1 MQSNLRFVAK
11 QKRIGMKRLP
21 ALSIL
26 LASLLLISPLQQ
38 VQSAEAA
45 NPPRKILTG
54 WLPYYS
60 MKTYLPAVLN
70 NADLIKE
77 IMPFWY
83 TLKYDGKA
91 KKAVVTDVYKTA
103 NPSVPIAEPLA
114 ALRNAG
120 MTIIPTI
127 SDGTDELV
135 LANLLAKPV
144 SRKQVVDAIVATVAS
159 QNYDGID
166 LDFEGFAFI
175 DPNTTWKTTAPNWV
189 LFIKELS
196 AALHA
201 QKKILSITTP
211 YLFNPAEAQKGY
223 FVYAWAQIAPFI
235 DRLRIMTYDYSTS
248 RPGPIGPIAWTEK
261 TVKYAISIMP
271 ASKVYL
277 GLPGYGKDWVIK
289 VEGVCPSNLA
299 KIITPSAK
307 AGTFLMRDAASIA
320 ATYGA
325 VPTYNE
331 TFAEVTFSYKRDY
344 AGQTSSGLSTT
355 CTASRTAWHQN
366 AQSFSL
372 RAQLV
377 AKYQLGGVAQ
387 WVIGQEEPLA
397 MVAIRDVATSIA
409 PAQLE
414 STLSLSTNEIS
425 YGNPV
430 TLSGLITLKDKS
442 PVAGLAFSVEGKY
455 SDGSTRI
462 LTTGITGIDGT
473 YSIPMLIGKSVS
485 LRVLTDS
492 SWEREASATPAFT
505 LAVARNLI
513 ATPPTSVKSGLPF
526 TISGIVLPRTAGVT
540 ITLSTTSGKVIGQA
554 TTTDAQ
560 GAFTI
565 SVPAQARSIATYQ
578 ITVGADAT
586 WPVLAS
592 DAFSIIIR

>member
-1 MQSNLRFVAK
+1 
-11 QKRIGMKRLP
+11 MKRLP

-26 LASLLLISPLQQ
+26 LALFLLATPLQNIE
-38 VQSAEAA
+38 SAEAT

-60 MKTYLPAVLN
+60 MKTYLPAVLA

-83 TLKYDGKA
+83 TLKFDGKT
-91 KKAVVTDVYKTA
+91 KKPVVADVYKTA
-103 NPSVPIAEPLA
+103 NPSVPITEPLA

-127 SDGTDELV
+127 TDGTEKLV
-135 LANLLAKPV
+135 LANLISKPV
-144 SRKQVVDAIVATVAS
+144 TRKEVVDAIVATVAS

-175 DPNTTWKTTAPNWV
+175 DPNTTWKATAPNWV

-201 QKKILSITTP
+201 QKKILSVTTP
-211 YLFNPAEAQKGY
+211 YLFDPAEKQKGY
-223 FVYAWAQIAPFI
+223 FVYAWADIAPFI

-261 TVKYAISIMP
+261 TVKYAVSIMP

-277 GLPGYGKDWVIK
+277 GLPGYGKDWVTK

-299 KIITPSAK
+299 KIISPSAK

-331 TFAEVTFSYKRDY
+331 KFAEVTFSYKREY
-344 AGQTSSGLSTT
+344 SGQTSSGLSTT

-366 AQSFSL
+366 AQSFSV

-377 AKYQLGGVAQ
+377 AKYQLGGAAQ

-397 MVAIRDVATSIA
+397 MVAIREVATSIA

-414 STLSLSTNEIS
+414 SSLSLSTDEVS

-430 TLSGLITLKDKS
+430 TLSGAITLKDKS
-442 PVAGLAFSVEGKY
+442 PVAALPFTVEGKY
-455 SDGSTRI
+455 PDGSTRI
-462 LTTGITGIDGT
+462 LTTGTTGFDGT

-485 LRVLTDS
+485 LRVLTEA
-492 SWEREASATPAFT
+492 SWERAASATPALS
-505 LAVARNLI
+505 LAVSRNLI
-513 ATPPTSVKSGLPF
+513 LNPPTSVKSGLPF
-526 TISGIVLPRTAGVT
+526 TISGVVLPRTAGVT
-540 ITLSTTSGKVIGQA
+540 ITLSTTSGKVIGQT

-560 GAFTI
+560 GAFSIT
-565 SVPAQARSIATYQ
+565 VPAQARSIATYQ
-578 ITVGADAT
+578 VTVGADAT
-586 WPVLAS
+586 WPVFAS

>member
-1 MQSNLRFVAK
+1 
-11 QKRIGMKRLP
+11 MKRLP

-26 LASLLLISPLQQ
+26 LAFLLLISPLQQ

-83 TLKYDGKA
+83 TLKYDGKT
-91 KKAVVTDVYKTA
+91 KKPVVADVYKTA
-103 NPSVPIAEPLA
+103 NPSVPITEPLT

-127 SDGTDELV
+127 TDGTDQMI

-144 SRKQVVDAIVATVAS
+144 SRKQVVDAIMATVTS

-189 LFIKELS
+189 LFIKELG

-211 YLFNPAEAQKGY
+211 YLFNPAEKQKGY
-223 FVYAWAQIAPFI
+223 FVYAWAEVAPHI

-261 TVKYAISIMP
+261 TVKYAVSIMP

-277 GLPGYGKDWVIK
+277 GLPGYGKDWVTK

-331 TFAEVTFSYKRDY
+331 TFAEVTFSYKREY
-344 AGQTSSGLSTT
+344 TGTTSSGLSTT

-366 AQSFSL
+366 AQSYSL

-377 AKYQLGGVAQ
+377 AKYQLGGAAQ

-414 STLSLSTNEIS
+414 SSLTLSTNELS

-455 SDGSTRI
+455 PDGSTRI
-462 LTTGITGIDGT
+462 LTTGTTGVDGT

-485 LRVLTDS
+485 IRVITES
-492 SWEREASATPAFT
+492 SWEREASATQALSLT
-505 LAVARNLI
+505 VARNLI
-513 ATPPTSVKSGLPF
+513 ITPPTSVKSGIAF
-526 TISGIVLPRTAGVT
+526 TIAGIVLPRTAGVT
-540 ITLSTTSGKVIGQA
+540 ITLATTSGKIVGQA

-586 WPVLAS
+586 WPVLRS
-592 DAFSIIIR
+592 DAFSIIVR

>member
-1 MQSNLRFVAK
+1 
-11 QKRIGMKRLP
+11 MKRFP

-26 LASLLLISPLQQ
+26 LAFLLFAAPLQNI
-38 VQSAEAA
+38 QSAEAA

-60 MKTYLPAVLN
+60 MKTYLPAVLS

-83 TLKYDGKA
+83 TLKYDGKT
-91 KKAVVTDVYKTA
+91 KKAVITDVYKPA
-103 NPSVPIAEPLA
+103 NPSVPITEPLT

-127 SDGTDELV
+127 SDGTDKLV

-189 LFIKELS
+189 LFVKELS

-201 QKKILSITTP
+201 QNKILSITTP

-277 GLPGYGKDWVIK
+277 GLPGYGKDWVTK

-331 TFAEVTFSYKRDY
+331 TFAEVTFSYKREY
-344 AGQTSSGLSTT
+344 TGTTSSGLSTT

-366 AQSFSL
+366 AQSFSV

-377 AKYQLGGVAQ
+377 AKYQLGGAAQ

-414 STLSLSTNEIS
+414 SALSLSTNEIS

-442 PVAGLAFSVEGKY
+442 PVAGLAFTVEGKY
-455 SDGSTRI
+455 PDGSTRT
-462 LTTGITGIDGT
+462 LTTGTTGVDGS

-485 LRVLTDS
+485 LRVLTES
-492 SWEREASATPAFT
+492 SWEREASATSALSLT
-505 LAVARNLI
+505 VARNLI
-513 ATPPTSVKSGLPF
+513 MTPPTSVKSGIAF

-540 ITLSTTSGKVIGQA
+540 ITLATTSGKIVGQA

-560 GAFTI
+560 GAFTLN
-565 SVPAQARSIATYQ
+565 VPAQARSIATYQ

>member
-1 MQSNLRFVAK
+1 
-11 QKRIGMKRLP
+11 MKRFP
-21 ALSIL
+21 ALPIFI
-26 LASLLLISPLQQ
+26 ALLLFAAPLQNIE
-38 VQSAEAA
+38 SAEAS

-60 MKTYLPAVLN
+60 MKTYLPAVLS

-83 TLKYDGKA
+83 TLKYDGKT
-91 KKAVVTDVYKTA
+91 KKPVVADVYKTA
-103 NPSVPIAEPLA
+103 NPSVPITEPLA

-127 SDGTDELV
+127 TDGTDQMV
-135 LANLLAKPV
+135 LANLISKPV

-175 DPNTTWKTTAPNWV
+175 DPNTTWKATAPNWV

-196 AALHA
+196 AALHS
-201 QKKILSITTP
+201 QKKILSVTTP
-211 YLFNPAEAQKGY
+211 YLFNPAEKQKGY
-223 FVYAWAQIAPFI
+223 FVYAWADIAAHI

-261 TVKYAISIMP
+261 TVKYAVSIMP

-277 GLPGYGKDWVIK
+277 GLPGYGKDWVTK

-299 KIITPSAK
+299 KVITPSAK

-331 TFAEVTFSYKRDY
+331 TFAEVTFSYKREY
-344 AGQTSSGLSTT
+344 TGQTSSGLSTT

-366 AQSFSL
+366 AQSFSV
-372 RAQLV
+372 RAQLI
-377 AKYQLGGVAQ
+377 AKYQLGGAAQ

-414 STLSLSTNEIS
+414 SSLSLSTNEIS

-430 TLSGLITLKDKS
+430 TLSGAITLKDKS
-442 PVAGLAFSVEGKY
+442 PVAGLAFTVEGKY
-455 SDGSTRI
+455 ADGSTRT
-462 LTTGITGIDGT
+462 LTTGSTGFDGT

-485 LRVLTDS
+485 LRVLTEA
-492 SWEREASATPAFT
+492 SWERGASTTPALA
-505 LAVARNLI
+505 LAVSRNLI
-513 ATPPTSVKSGLPF
+513 LNPPTSVKSGLPF
-526 TISGIVLPRTAGVT
+526 TISGIVLPRTSGVT
-540 ITLSTTSGKVIGQA
+540 ITLSTTSGKVVGQS

-560 GAFTI
+560 GAFSI
-565 SVPAQARSIATYQ
+565 NVPAQARSIATYQ

-586 WPVLAS
+586 WPAVAS

>member
-1 MQSNLRFVAK
+1 
-11 QKRIGMKRLP
+11 MKRLP

-26 LASLLLISPLQQ
+26 LAFFLLISPLQQ

-83 TLKYDGKA
+83 TLKYDGKS

-114 ALRNAG
+114 ALRNTG

-175 DPNTTWKTTAPNWV
+175 DPNTSWKTTAPNWV
-189 LFIKELS
+189 LFVKELS

-201 QKKILSITTP
+201 EKKILSITTP

-277 GLPGYGKDWVIK
+277 GLPGYGKDWVTK
-289 VEGVCPSNLA
+289 VEGVCPANLA

-344 AGQTSSGLSTT
+344 TGQTSSGLSTT

-414 STLSLSTNEIS
+414 SSLSLSSNEIS

-442 PVAGLAFSVEGKY
+442 PVTGLAFSVEGKY
-455 SDGSTRI
+455 PDGSTRI
-462 LTTGITGIDGT
+462 LTTGTTGVDGT

-485 LRVLTDS
+485 LRVLTEP
-492 SWEREASATPAFT
+492 SWEREASATPALT

-513 ATPPTSVKSGLPF
+513 TTPPTSVKSGLAF

-540 ITLSTTSGKVIGQA
+540 VTLSTTSGKVIGQA

-565 SVPAQARSIATYQ
+565 SVPAQTRSIATYQ

>member
-1 MQSNLRFVAK
+1 
-11 QKRIGMKRLP
+11 MKRLP

-83 TLKYDGKA
+83 TLKYDGKT

-127 SDGTDELV
+127 SDGTDKLV

-189 LFIKELS
+189 LFVKELS

-201 QKKILSITTP
+201 EKKILSITTP

-277 GLPGYGKDWVIK
+277 GLPGYGKDWVTK

-331 TFAEVTFSYKRDY
+331 TFAEVTFSYKREY
-344 AGQTSSGLSTT
+344 TGTTSSGLSTT

-366 AQSFSL
+366 AQSYSL

-377 AKYQLGGVAQ
+377 AKYQLGGAAQ

-414 STLSLSTNEIS
+414 SSLTLSTNEIS

-455 SDGSTRI
+455 PDGSTRI
-462 LTTGITGIDGT
+462 LTTGTTGIDGS

-513 ATPPTSVKSGLPF
+513 TTPPTSVKSGLPF

-565 SVPAQARSIATYQ
+565 SVPAQVRSIASYQ

>member
-1 MQSNLRFVAK
+1 
-11 QKRIGMKRLP
+11 MKRLP

-83 TLKYDGKA
+83 TLKYDGKS

-103 NPSVPIAEPLA
+103 NPSVPIAEPLT

-127 SDGTDELV
+127 SDGTDKLV

-175 DPNTTWKTTAPNWV
+175 DPNTTWKATAPNWV
-189 LFIKELS
+189 LFVKELS

-201 QKKILSITTP
+201 EKKILSITTP

-277 GLPGYGKDWVIK
+277 GLPGYGKDWVTK

-331 TFAEVTFSYKRDY
+331 TFAEVTFSYKREY
-344 AGQTSSGLSTT
+344 TGTTSSGLSTT

-366 AQSFSL
+366 AQSFSV
-372 RAQLV
+372 RAKLV
-377 AKYQLGGVAQ
+377 AKYQLGGAAQ

-414 STLSLSTNEIS
+414 SSLTLSTNELS

-455 SDGSTRI
+455 PDGSTRI
-462 LTTGITGIDGT
+462 LTTGTTGVDGT

-485 LRVLTDS
+485 IRVITES
-492 SWEREASATPAFT
+492 SWEREASATQALSLT
-505 LAVARNLI
+505 VTRNLI
-513 ATPPTSVKSGLPF
+513 ITPPTSVKSGLAF
-526 TISGIVLPRTAGVT
+526 TIAGIVLPRTAGVT
-540 ITLSTTSGKVIGQA
+540 ITLSTTSGKIVGQA
-554 TTTDAQ
+554 VITDAQ
-560 GAFTI
+560 GAFTLN
-565 SVPAQARSIATYQ
+565 VPAQARSIATYQ

-592 DAFSIIIR
+592 EAFSIIIR

>member
-1 MQSNLRFVAK
+1 
-11 QKRIGMKRLP
+11 MKRFP

-26 LASLLLISPLQQ
+26 LAFLLFAAPLQNIE
-38 VQSAEAA
+38 SAEAA

-60 MKTYLPAVLN
+60 MKTYLPAVLS

-83 TLKYDGKA
+83 TLKYDGKT
-91 KKAVVTDVYKTA
+91 KKAVITDVYKPA
-103 NPSVPIAEPLA
+103 NPSVPITEPLT

-127 SDGTDELV
+127 SDGTDKLV

-189 LFIKELS
+189 LFVKELS

-201 QKKILSITTP
+201 QNKILSITTP

-277 GLPGYGKDWVIK
+277 GLPGYGKDWVTK

-331 TFAEVTFSYKRDY
+331 TFAEVTFSYKREY
-344 AGQTSSGLSTT
+344 TGQTSSGLSTT

-366 AQSFSL
+366 AQSYSL

-377 AKYQLGGVAQ
+377 AKYQLGGAAQ

-414 STLSLSTNEIS
+414 SSLSLSTNEIS

-442 PVAGLAFSVEGKY
+442 PVAGLAFTVEGKY
-455 SDGSTRI
+455 PDGSTRT
-462 LTTGITGIDGT
+462 LTTGTTGLDGS

-485 LRVLTDS
+485 LRVLTES
-492 SWEREASATPAFT
+492 SWEREASATPALT
-505 LAVARNLI
+505 LTVTRNLI
-513 ATPPTSVKSGLPF
+513 MTPPTSVKSGVAF
-526 TISGIVLPRTAGVT
+526 TISGIVLPRAAGVT
-540 ITLSTTSGKVIGQA
+540 ITLSTTSGKVVGQA

-560 GAFTI
+560 GAFTLN
-565 SVPAQARSIATYQ
+565 VPAQARSIATYQ

>member
-1 MQSNLRFVAK
+1 
-11 QKRIGMKRLP
+11 MKRLP

-83 TLKYDGKA
+83 TLKYDGKS

-103 NPSVPIAEPLA
+103 NPSVPITEPLT

-175 DPNTTWKTTAPNWV
+175 DSNTTWKTTAPNWV
-189 LFIKELS
+189 LFVKELS
-196 AALHA
+196 TALHA
-201 QKKILSITTP
+201 QKKILSITSP
-211 YLFNPAEAQKGY
+211 YLFNPTEAQKGY
-223 FVYAWAQIAPFI
+223 FVYSWAQIAPFI

-277 GLPGYGKDWVIK
+277 GLPGYGKDWVTK

-307 AGTFLMRDAASIA
+307 AGTFLMRDATSIA

-331 TFAEVTFSYKRDY
+331 TFAEVTFSYKREY
-344 AGQTSSGLSTT
+344 TGTTSSGLSTT

-366 AQSFSL
+366 AQSFSV
-372 RAQLV
+372 RAKLV
-377 AKYQLGGVAQ
+377 AKYQLGGAAQ

-414 STLSLSTNEIS
+414 SSLTLSTNELS

-455 SDGSTRI
+455 PDGSTRI
-462 LTTGITGIDGT
+462 LTTGTTGVDGT

-485 LRVLTDS
+485 IRVITES
-492 SWEREASATPAFT
+492 SWEREASATQALSLT
-505 LAVARNLI
+505 VARNLI
-513 ATPPTSVKSGLPF
+513 ITPPTSVKSGLAF
-526 TISGIVLPRTAGVT
+526 TIAGIVLPRTAGVT
-540 ITLSTTSGKVIGQA
+540 ITLSTTSGKIVGQA
-554 TTTDAQ
+554 VITDAQ
-560 GAFTI
+560 GAFTLN
-565 SVPAQARSIATYQ
+565 VPAQARSIATYQ

-592 DAFSIIIR
+592 EAFSIIIR

>member
-1 MQSNLRFVAK
+1 
-11 QKRIGMKRLP
+11 MKRYS

-26 LASLLLISPLQQ
+26 LAFLLFTAPLQNIQ
-38 VQSAEAA
+38 NAEAA

-60 MKTYLPAVLN
+60 MKTYLPAVLS

-83 TLKYDGKA
+83 TLKYDGKT
-91 KKAVVTDVYKTA
+91 KKAVITDVYQPA
-103 NPSVPIAEPLA
+103 NPSVPITEPLT

-127 SDGTDELV
+127 SDGTDEMV

-175 DPNTTWKTTAPNWV
+175 DSNKTWKTTAPNWV
-189 LFIKELS
+189 LFVKELS

-201 QKKILSITTP
+201 EKKILSITTP

-277 GLPGYGKDWVIK
+277 GLPGYGKDWVTK

-331 TFAEVTFSYKRDY
+331 TFAEVTFSYKREY
-344 AGQTSSGLSTT
+344 TGTTSSGLSTT

-366 AQSFSL
+366 AQSYSV
-372 RAQLV
+372 RVQLV
-377 AKYQLGGVAQ
+377 AKYQLGGAAQ

-414 STLSLSTNEIS
+414 SSLSLSTSELS

-442 PVAGLAFSVEGKY
+442 PVAGLAFTVEGTY
-455 SDGSTRI
+455 PDGSTRT
-462 LTTGITGIDGT
+462 LTTGTTDGDGS

-485 LRVLTDS
+485 LRVLTES
-492 SWEREASATPAFT
+492 SWEREASATPA
-505 LAVARNLI
+505 LALTVARNLI
-513 ATPPTSVKSGLPF
+513 MSPPTSVKSGLAF
-526 TISGIVLPRTAGVT
+526 TISGIVLPRAAGVS
-540 ITLSTTSGKVIGQA
+540 ITLSTTSGKVVGQV
-554 TTTDAQ
+554 TSTDEQ
-560 GAFTI
+560 GAFTLN
-565 SVPAQARSIATYQ
+565 VPAQARSIATYQ

-586 WPVLAS
+586 WPLLAS
-592 DAFSIIIR
+592 EVFSIIIR

>member
-1 MQSNLRFVAK
+1 
-11 QKRIGMKRLP
+11 MKRFP

-26 LASLLLISPLQQ
+26 LAFLLLAAPLQNI
-38 VQSAEAA
+38 QSAEAT

-83 TLKYDGKA
+83 TLKYDGKT
-91 KKAVVTDVYKTA
+91 KKPVVTDVYKTA
-103 NPSVPIAEPLA
+103 NPSVPITEPLA

-127 SDGTDELV
+127 TDGTEKLV
-135 LANLLAKPV
+135 LANLLSKPV
-144 SRKQVVDAIVATVAS
+144 SRKQVVDEIVATVAS

-175 DPNTTWKTTAPNWV
+175 DPNTTWKATAPNWV
-189 LFIKELS
+189 LFVKELG

-211 YLFNPAEAQKGY
+211 YLFNPAEKQKGY
-223 FVYAWAQIAPFI
+223 FVYAWAEIAPHI

-261 TVKYAISIMP
+261 TVKYAVSIMP

-277 GLPGYGKDWVIK
+277 GLPGYGKDWVTK

-331 TFAEVTFSYKRDY
+331 TFAEVTFSYKREY
-344 AGQTSSGLSTT
+344 TGTTSSGLSTT

-377 AKYQLGGVAQ
+377 AKYQLGGAAQ

-414 STLSLSTNEIS
+414 SSLTLSTNEVS

-442 PVAGLAFSVEGKY
+442 PVAGLAFNVEGKY

-462 LTTGITGIDGT
+462 LTTGATGFDGR

-485 LRVLTDS
+485 LRVLTES
-492 SWEREASATPAFT
+492 SWEREASATPAISLT
-505 LAVARNLI
+505 VARNLI
-513 ATPPTSVKSGLPF
+513 VTPPTSVKSGLPF
-526 TISGIVLPRTAGVT
+526 TISGIVLPRVAGII
-540 ITLSTTSGKVIGQA
+540 ITLATTSGRVVGTA

-560 GAFTI
+560 GTFTI
-565 SVPAQARSIATYQ
+565 TVPAQARSIATYQ

-586 WPVLAS
+586 WPVFAS

>member
-1 MQSNLRFVAK
+1 
-11 QKRIGMKRLP
+11 MKRFP

-26 LASLLLISPLQQ
+26 LAFLLFAAPLQNI
-38 VQSAEAA
+38 QSAEAA

-83 TLKYDGKA
+83 TLKYDGKS

-120 MTIIPTI
+120 MTLIPTI
-127 SDGTDELV
+127 SDGTDKLV

-175 DPNTTWKTTAPNWV
+175 DPNTTWKATAPNWV
-189 LFIKELS
+189 LFVKELS

-201 QKKILSITTP
+201 EKKILSITTP

-277 GLPGYGKDWVIK
+277 GLPGYGKDWVTK

-331 TFAEVTFSYKRDY
+331 TFAEVTFSYKREY
-344 AGQTSSGLSTT
+344 TGQTSSGLSTT

-366 AQSFSL
+366 AQSFSV

-377 AKYQLGGVAQ
+377 AKYQLGGAAQ

-397 MVAIRDVATSIA
+397 MVAIRDVAISIA

-414 STLSLSTNEIS
+414 SSLSLSTNELS

-442 PVAGLAFSVEGKY
+442 PVAGLAFTVEGKY
-455 SDGSTRI
+455 PDGSTRT
-462 LTTGITGIDGT
+462 LTTGTTGIDGT

-485 LRVLTDS
+485 LRVITES
-492 SWEREASATPAFT
+492 SWEREASTTPA
-505 LAVARNLI
+505 LSLRVARNLI
-513 ATPPTSVKSGLPF
+513 VTPPTSAKSGLAF
-526 TISGIVLPRTAGVT
+526 TISGIVLPRAPGVT
-540 ITLSTTSGKVIGQA
+540 ISLSTTAGKVIGQA

-560 GAFTI
+560 GAFTL
-565 SVPAQARSIATYQ
+565 SVPAQVRSIATYQ

>member
-1 MQSNLRFVAK
+1 
-11 QKRIGMKRLP
+11 MKRLP

-26 LASLLLISPLQQ
+26 LAFLLFAAPLQNI
-38 VQSAEAA
+38 QSAEAS

-83 TLKYDGKA
+83 TLKYDGKT

-103 NPSVPIAEPLA
+103 NPSVPITEPLA

-127 SDGTDELV
+127 SDGTDKLV

-189 LFIKELS
+189 LFVKELS

-248 RPGPIGPIAWTEK
+248 RPGPIGPVAWTEK

-277 GLPGYGKDWVIK
+277 GLPGYGKDWVTK

-331 TFAEVTFSYKRDY
+331 TFAEVTFSYKREY
-344 AGQTSSGLSTT
+344 TGQTSSGLSTT

-366 AQSFSL
+366 AQSFSV

-377 AKYQLGGVAQ
+377 AKYQLGGAAQ

-397 MVAIRDVATSIA
+397 MVAIRDVAISIA

-414 STLSLSTNEIS
+414 SSLSLSTSELS

-442 PVAGLAFSVEGKY
+442 PVAGLAFTVEGKY
-455 SDGSTRI
+455 PDGSTRT
-462 LTTGITGIDGT
+462 LTTGSTGIDGT

-485 LRVLTDS
+485 LRVLTES
-492 SWEREASATPAFT
+492 SWEREASATAALSLT
-505 LAVARNLI
+505 VARNLI
-513 ATPPTSVKSGLPF
+513 ITPPTSVKSGLAF
-526 TISGIVLPRTAGVT
+526 TISGIVLPRTPGVT
-540 ITLSTTSGKVIGQA
+540 ITLSTTAGKVIGQA

-560 GAFTI
+560 GAFTL
-565 SVPAQARSIATYQ
+565 SVPAQVRSIATYQ

>member
-1 MQSNLRFVAK
+1 
-11 QKRIGMKRLP
+11 MKRLP

-83 TLKYDGKA
+83 TLKYDGKS

-120 MTIIPTI
+120 MTLIPTI
-127 SDGTDELV
+127 SDGTDKLV

-175 DPNTTWKTTAPNWV
+175 DPNTTWKATAPNWV
-189 LFIKELS
+189 LFVKELS

-201 QKKILSITTP
+201 EKKILSITTP

-277 GLPGYGKDWVIK
+277 GLPGYGKDWVTK

-331 TFAEVTFSYKRDY
+331 TFAEVTFSYKREY
-344 AGQTSSGLSTT
+344 TGTTSSGLSTT

-377 AKYQLGGVAQ
+377 AKYQLGGAAQ

-414 STLSLSTNEIS
+414 SSLTLSTNEIS

-455 SDGSTRI
+455 PDGSTRI
-462 LTTGITGIDGT
+462 LTTGTTGIDGS

-492 SWEREASATPAFT
+492 SWEREASATQALSLT
-505 LAVARNLI
+505 VARNLI
-513 ATPPTSVKSGLPF
+513 TTPPTSVKSGLPF

>member
-1 MQSNLRFVAK
+1 
-11 QKRIGMKRLP
+11 MKRFP

-26 LASLLLISPLQQ
+26 LAFLLFGTPLQSI
-38 VQSAEAA
+38 QSASAA

-83 TLKYDGKA
+83 TLKYDGKT
-91 KKAVVTDVYKTA
+91 KKAVIADVYSSA
-103 NPSVPIAEPLA
+103 NPSVPITEPLA

-127 SDGTDELV
+127 SDGTDQMV
-135 LANLLAKPV
+135 LANLIAKPV

-175 DPNTTWKTTAPNWV
+175 DSNTTWRTTAPNWV
-189 LFIKELS
+189 LFVKELS

-201 QKKILSITTP
+201 QKKILSITSP
-211 YLFNPAEAQKGY
+211 YLFNPTEAQKGY
-223 FVYAWAQIAPFI
+223 FVYSWAQIASSI

-277 GLPGYGKDWVIK
+277 GLPGYGKDWVTK

-331 TFAEVTFSYKRDY
+331 IFAEVTFSYKREY
-344 AGQTSSGLSTT
+344 TGTTSSGLSTT
-355 CTASRTAWHQN
+355 CSASRTAWHQN
-366 AQSFSL
+366 AQSYSL

-377 AKYQLGGVAQ
+377 AKYQLGGAAQ

-397 MVAIRDVATSIA
+397 MVAIRDVAISIA

-414 STLSLSTNEIS
+414 SSLSLSTNEVS

-455 SDGSTRI
+455 ADGSTRT
-462 LTTGITGIDGT
+462 LTTGTTGVDGS

-485 LRVLTDS
+485 LRVLTES
-492 SWEREASATPAFT
+492 SWEREASATQALT
-505 LAVARNLI
+505 LTVARNLI
-513 ATPPTSVKSGLPF
+513 ITPPTSVKSGLAF

-540 ITLSTTSGKVIGQA
+540 ITLSTTSGKIVGQA

-560 GAFTI
+560 GAFTLNA
-565 SVPAQARSIATYQ
+565 PAQARSIATYQ

>member
-1 MQSNLRFVAK
+1 
-11 QKRIGMKRLP
+11 MKRFP

-26 LASLLLISPLQQ
+26 LAFLLFAAPLQNI
-38 VQSAEAA
+38 QSAEAA

-60 MKTYLPAVLN
+60 MKTYLPAVLS

-83 TLKYDGKA
+83 TLKYDGKT
-91 KKAVVTDVYKTA
+91 KKAVITDVYKPA
-103 NPSVPIAEPLA
+103 NPSVPITEPLT

-127 SDGTDELV
+127 SDGTDKLV

-189 LFIKELS
+189 LFVKELS

-201 QKKILSITTP
+201 QNKILSITTP

-277 GLPGYGKDWVIK
+277 GLPGYGKDWVTK

-331 TFAEVTFSYKRDY
+331 TFAEVTFSYKREY
-344 AGQTSSGLSTT
+344 TGTTSSGLSTT

-366 AQSFSL
+366 AQSFSV

-377 AKYQLGGVAQ
+377 AKYQLGGAAQ

-414 STLSLSTNEIS
+414 SALSLSANEVS

-442 PVAGLAFSVEGKY
+442 PVAGLAFTVEGKY
-455 SDGSTRI
+455 PDGSTRT
-462 LTTGITGIDGT
+462 LTTGTTGVDGS

-485 LRVLTDS
+485 LRVLTES
-492 SWEREASATPAFT
+492 SWEREASATSALSLT
-505 LAVARNLI
+505 VARNLI
-513 ATPPTSVKSGLPF
+513 MTPPTSVKSGLAF
-526 TISGIVLPRTAGVT
+526 TISGIVLPRAAGVT
-540 ITLSTTSGKVIGQA
+540 ITLATTSGKVVGQA

-560 GAFTI
+560 GAFTLN
-565 SVPAQARSIATYQ
+565 VPAQARSIATYQ

>member
-1 MQSNLRFVAK
+1 
-11 QKRIGMKRLP
+11 MKRHITP
-21 ALSIL
+21 RVL
-26 LASLLLISPLQQ
+26 LATLLFALPLSTLH
-38 VQSAEAA
+38 SASAA

-70 NADLIKE
+70 NADLIRE

-83 TLKYDGKA
+83 TLKYDGKT
-91 KKAVVTDVYKTA
+91 KKAVIADVYKTA
-103 NPSVPIAEPLA
+103 NPSVPITEPLA

-127 SDGTDELV
+127 SDGTDKLV

-189 LFIKELS
+189 LFVKELGT
-196 AALHA
+196 ALHA
-201 QKKILSITTP
+201 QNKILSITTP
-211 YLFNPAEAQKGY
+211 YLFDPAGTQKGY
-223 FVYAWAQIAPFI
+223 FVYAWAQIASHI

-248 RPGPIGPIAWTEK
+248 RPGPIGPISWTEK
-261 TVKYAISIMP
+261 TVKYAISVMP

-277 GLPGYGKDWVIK
+277 GLPGYGKDWVTK
-289 VEGVCPSNLA
+289 VEGVCPANLA

-307 AGTFLMRDAASIA
+307 AGTFLMRDAANIA

-331 TFAEVTFSYKRDY
+331 TFAEVTFSYKREY
-344 AGQTSSGLSTT
+344 TGTTSGGLSTT

-366 AQSFSL
+366 AQSFSV

-377 AKYQLGGVAQ
+377 AKYQLGGAAQ

-414 STLSLSTNEIS
+414 STMSLSTSQLS

-430 TLSGLITLKDKS
+430 TISGAITLKDKS
-442 PVAGLAFSVEGKY
+442 PVASLLFKVEGKY
-455 SDGSTRI
+455 ADGSTRT
-462 LTTGITGIDGT
+462 LTSGTTGIDGK

-485 LRVLTDS
+485 MRVVTES
-492 SWEREASATPAFT
+492 SWEREASATPYVA
-505 LAVARNLI
+505 LAVSRNLI
-513 ATPPTSVKSGLPF
+513 FNPPTSVKSGTPF
-526 TISGIVLPRTAGVT
+526 TISGIVLPRTAGIAVT
-540 ITLSTTSGKVIGQA
+540 LATATGKVIAQGS
-554 TTTDAQ
+554 TDAQ

-565 SVPAQARSIATYQ
+565 TVPAQLRSIATYQ
-578 ITVGADAT
+578 IVVGVDAT
-586 WPVLAS
+586 WPALTS

>member
-1 MQSNLRFVAK
+1 
-11 QKRIGMKRLP
+11 MKRFP
-21 ALSIL
+21 ALSISLAFL
-26 LASLLLISPLQQ
+26 LFAAPLQNI
-38 VQSAEAA
+38 QSAEAS

-83 TLKYDGKA
+83 TLKYDGKT

-103 NPSVPIAEPLA
+103 NPSVPITEPLA

-127 SDGTDELV
+127 SDGTDKLV

-189 LFIKELS
+189 LFVKELS

-248 RPGPIGPIAWTEK
+248 RPGPIGPVAWTEK

-277 GLPGYGKDWVIK
+277 GLPGYGKDWVTK

-331 TFAEVTFSYKRDY
+331 TFAEVTFSYKREY
-344 AGQTSSGLSTT
+344 TGQTSSGLSTT

-366 AQSFSL
+366 AQSFSV

-377 AKYQLGGVAQ
+377 AKYQLGGAAQ

-397 MVAIRDVATSIA
+397 MVAIRDVAISIA

-414 STLSLSTNEIS
+414 SSLSLSTSELS

-442 PVAGLAFSVEGKY
+442 PVAGLAFTVEGKY
-455 SDGSTRI
+455 PDGSTRT
-462 LTTGITGIDGT
+462 LTTGSTGIDGT

-485 LRVLTDS
+485 LRVLTES
-492 SWEREASATPAFT
+492 SWEREASATAALSLT
-505 LAVARNLI
+505 VARNLI
-513 ATPPTSVKSGLPF
+513 ITPPTSVKSGLAY
-526 TISGIVLPRTAGVT
+526 TISGIVLPRTPGVT
-540 ITLSTTSGKVIGQA
+540 ITLSTTAGKVIGQA

-560 GAFTI
+560 GAFTL
-565 SVPAQARSIATYQ
+565 SVPAQVRSIATYQ

>member
-1 MQSNLRFVAK
+1 
-11 QKRIGMKRLP
+11 MKRFP
-21 ALSIL
+21 ALPIL
-26 LASLLLISPLQQ
+26 LALLLFAAPLQNI
-38 VQSAEAA
+38 QSAEAN

-60 MKTYLPAVLN
+60 MKTYLPAVLS

-83 TLKYDGKA
+83 TLKYDGTT
-91 KKAVVTDVYKTA
+91 KKPVVADVYKTA
-103 NPSVPIAEPLA
+103 NPSVPITEPLA

-127 SDGTDELV
+127 TDGTDQMV
-135 LANLLAKPV
+135 LANLISKPV
-144 SRKQVVDAIVATVAS
+144 SRKQVVDAIMATVTS

-175 DPNTTWKTTAPNWV
+175 DPNTTWKATAPNWV

-201 QKKILSITTP
+201 QKKILSVTTP
-211 YLFNPAEAQKGY
+211 YLFNPAEKQKGY
-223 FVYAWAQIAPFI
+223 FVYAWADIAAHI

-248 RPGPIGPIAWTEK
+248 RPGPIGPIAWIEK
-261 TVKYAISIMP
+261 TVKYAVSIMP

-277 GLPGYGKDWVIK
+277 GLPGYGKDWVTK

-299 KIITPSAK
+299 KVITPSAK

-331 TFAEVTFSYKRDY
+331 TFAEVTFSYKREY
-344 AGQTSSGLSTT
+344 TGQTSSGLSTT

-366 AQSFSL
+366 AQSFSV
-372 RAQLV
+372 RAQLI
-377 AKYQLGGVAQ
+377 AKYQLGGAAQ

-414 STLSLSTNEIS
+414 SSLSLSTNEIS

-430 TLSGLITLKDKS
+430 TLSGAITLKDKS
-442 PVAGLAFSVEGKY
+442 PVAGLAFTVEGKY
-455 SDGSTRI
+455 ADGSTRT
-462 LTTGITGIDGT
+462 LTTGTTGFDGT

-485 LRVLTDS
+485 LRVLTEA
-492 SWEREASATPAFT
+492 SWERGASTTPALA
-505 LAVARNLI
+505 LAVSRNLI
-513 ATPPTSVKSGLPF
+513 LNPPTSAKSGLPF

-540 ITLSTTSGKVIGQA
+540 ITLSTTSGKVVGQA

-560 GAFTI
+560 GAFSI
-565 SVPAQARSIATYQ
+565 HVPAQARSIATYQ

-586 WPVLAS
+586 WPAVAS

>member
-1 MQSNLRFVAK
+1 
-11 QKRIGMKRLP
+11 MKRFP
-21 ALSIL
+21 ALSTLLAIL
-26 LASLLLISPLQQ
+26 LIISPLQQ
-38 VQSAEAA
+38 MQSAEAA

-83 TLKYDGKA
+83 TLKYDGKT
-91 KKAVVTDVYKTA
+91 KKPVVTDVYKTA
-103 NPSVPIAEPLA
+103 NPSVPITEPLT

-127 SDGTDELV
+127 TDGTDQMI

-189 LFIKELS
+189 LFVKELG

-211 YLFNPAEAQKGY
+211 YLFNPAEKQKGY
-223 FVYAWAQIAPFI
+223 FVYAWAEIAPHI

-261 TVKYAISIMP
+261 TVKYAVSIMP

-277 GLPGYGKDWVIK
+277 GLPGYGKDWVTK

-331 TFAEVTFSYKRDY
+331 TFAEVTFSYKREY
-344 AGQTSSGLSTT
+344 TGQTSSGLSTT

-366 AQSFSL
+366 AQSFSV
-372 RAQLV
+372 RAKLV
-377 AKYQLGGVAQ
+377 AKYQLGGAAQ

-397 MVAIRDVATSIA
+397 MVAIREVATSIA

-414 STLSLSTNEIS
+414 SSLSLSTNELS

-442 PVAGLAFSVEGKY
+442 PVSGLAFTVEGKY
-455 SDGSTRI
+455 PDGSTRT
-462 LTTGITGIDGT
+462 LTTGTTGIDGT
-473 YSIPMLIGKSVS
+473 YAIPMLIGKSVS
-485 LRVLTDS
+485 LRVLTES
-492 SWEREASATPAFT
+492 SWEREASATPALT
-505 LAVARNLI
+505 LTVARNLI
-513 ATPPTSVKSGLPF
+513 VTPPTSVKSGVPF

-540 ITLSTTSGKVIGQA
+540 VTLATASGKVVGQA

-578 ITVGADAT
+578 ITVSADAT
-586 WPVLAS
+586 WPVLTS

>member
-1 MQSNLRFVAK
+1 
-11 QKRIGMKRLP
+11 
-21 ALSIL
+21 
-26 LASLLLISPLQQ
+26 
-38 VQSAEAA
+38 
-45 NPPRKILTG
+45 
-54 WLPYYS
+54 
-60 MKTYLPAVLN
+60 MKTYLPAVLS

-83 TLKYDGKA
+83 TLKYDGKT
-91 KKAVVTDVYKTA
+91 KKAVITDVYKPA
-103 NPSVPIAEPLA
+103 NPSVPITEPLT

-127 SDGTDELV
+127 SDGTDEMV

-144 SRKQVVDAIVATVAS
+144 SRKQVIDAIVATVAS

-175 DPNTTWKTTAPNWV
+175 DPNTTWKTTAANWV
-189 LFIKELS
+189 LFVKELS

-201 QKKILSITTP
+201 EKKILSITTP

-223 FVYAWAQIAPFI
+223 YVYAWAQIAPFI

-277 GLPGYGKDWVIK
+277 GLPGYGKDWVTK

-331 TFAEVTFSYKRDY
+331 TFADVTVSYKREY
-344 AGQTSSGLSTT
+344 TGTTSSGLSTT

-366 AQSFSL
+366 AQSYSI

-377 AKYQLGGVAQ
+377 AKYQLGGAAQ

-414 STLSLSTNEIS
+414 SSLSLSINELS

-442 PVAGLAFSVEGKY
+442 PVAGLAFTVEGKY
-455 SDGSTRI
+455 PDGSTRT
-462 LTTGITGIDGT
+462 LTTGTTSVDGS

-485 LRVLTDS
+485 LRVLTES
-492 SWEREASATPAFT
+492 SWEREASATPALSLT
-505 LAVARNLI
+505 VTRNLI
-513 ATPPTSVKSGLPF
+513 MAPPTSVKSGLAF

-554 TTTDAQ
+554 TTTDEQ
-560 GAFTI
+560 GAFTLT
-565 SVPAQARSIATYQ
+565 VPAQARSIATYQ

-592 DAFSIIIR
+592 EAFSIIIR

>member
-1 MQSNLRFVAK
+1 
-11 QKRIGMKRLP
+11 MKRLS
-21 ALSIL
+21 ALSIFLAFL
-26 LASLLLISPLQQ
+26 LFAVPLQNIE
-38 VQSAEAA
+38 SAEAA

-60 MKTYLPAVLN
+60 MKTYLPAVLS

-83 TLKYDGKA
+83 TLKYDGKT
-91 KKAVVTDVYKTA
+91 KKAVIADVYKTA
-103 NPSVPIAEPLA
+103 NPSVPIEEPLT

-127 SDGTDELV
+127 TDGTEKLV
-135 LANLLAKPV
+135 LANLISKPV

-175 DPNTTWKTTAPNWV
+175 DPNTTWKATAPNWV

-201 QKKILSITTP
+201 QKKILSVTTP
-211 YLFNPAEAQKGY
+211 YLFDPAEKQKGY
-223 FVYAWAQIAPFI
+223 FVYAWADIAPHI

-277 GLPGYGKDWVIK
+277 GLPGYGKDWVTK

-299 KIITPSAK
+299 KVITPSAK

-331 TFAEVTFSYKRDY
+331 TFAEVTFSYKREY
-344 AGQTSSGLSTT
+344 TGETSGGLSTT

-366 AQSFSL
+366 AQSFSV
-372 RAQLV
+372 RAKLV
-377 AKYQLGGVAQ
+377 AKYQLGGAAQ

-397 MVAIRDVATSIA
+397 MVAVREVATSIA

-414 STLSLSTNEIS
+414 SSLSLSTNEIS

-430 TLSGLITLKDKS
+430 TVSGLITLKDKS
-442 PVAGLAFSVEGKY
+442 PVAGLAFTVEGKY
-455 SDGSTRI
+455 PDGSTRT
-462 LTTGITGIDGT
+462 LTTGTTGIDGT
-473 YSIPMLIGKSVS
+473 YSIPMLVGKSVS
-485 LRVLTDS
+485 LRVLTEP
-492 SWEREASATPAFT
+492 SWEREASATPAIT
-505 LAVARNLI
+505 LTVARNLI
-513 ATPPTSVKSGLPF
+513 VTPPTSVKSGVAF
-526 TISGIVLPRTAGVT
+526 NISGVVLPRTAGVT
-540 ITLSTTSGKVIGQA
+540 VTLSTTSGKVIGQA

-560 GAFTI
+560 GAFTLN
-565 SVPAQARSIATYQ
+565 VPAQTRSIATYQ

>member
-1 MQSNLRFVAK
+1 
-11 QKRIGMKRLP
+11 MKRLP

-26 LASLLLISPLQQ
+26 LALFLLATPLQNIE
-38 VQSAEAA
+38 SAEAT

-60 MKTYLPAVLN
+60 MKTYLPAVLA

-83 TLKYDGKA
+83 TLKFDGKT
-91 KKAVVTDVYKTA
+91 KKPVVADVYKTA
-103 NPSVPIAEPLA
+103 NPSVPITEPLA

-127 SDGTDELV
+127 TDGTEKLV
-135 LANLLAKPV
+135 LANLISKPV
-144 SRKQVVDAIVATVAS
+144 TRKEVVDAIVATVAS

-175 DPNTTWKTTAPNWV
+175 DPNTTWKATAPNWV

-201 QKKILSITTP
+201 QKKILSVTTP
-211 YLFNPAEAQKGY
+211 YLFDPAEKQKGY
-223 FVYAWAQIAPFI
+223 FVYAWADIAPFI

-261 TVKYAISIMP
+261 TVKYAVSIMP

-277 GLPGYGKDWVIK
+277 GLPGYGKDWVTK

-299 KIITPSAK
+299 KIISPSAK

-331 TFAEVTFSYKRDY
+331 KFAEVTFSYKREY
-344 AGQTSSGLSTT
+344 SGQTSSGLSTT

-366 AQSFSL
+366 AQSFSV

-377 AKYQLGGVAQ
+377 AKYQLGGAAQ

-414 STLSLSTNEIS
+414 SSLSLSTDEVS

-430 TLSGLITLKDKS
+430 TLSGAITLKDKS
-442 PVAGLAFSVEGKY
+442 PVAALPFTVEGKY

-462 LTTGITGIDGT
+462 LTTGTTGFDGT

-485 LRVLTDS
+485 LRVLTEA
-492 SWEREASATPAFT
+492 SWERAASATPALS
-505 LAVARNLI
+505 LAVSRNLI
-513 ATPPTSVKSGLPF
+513 LNPPTSVKSGLPF
-526 TISGIVLPRTAGVT
+526 TISGVVLPRTAGVT
-540 ITLSTTSGKVIGQA
+540 ITLSTTSGKVIGQT

-560 GAFTI
+560 GAFSIT
-565 SVPAQARSIATYQ
+565 VPAQARSIATYQ
-578 ITVGADAT
+578 VTVGADAT
-586 WPVLAS
+586 WPVFAS

>member
-1 MQSNLRFVAK
+1 
-11 QKRIGMKRLP
+11 MKRLS
-21 ALSIL
+21 ALSIFLAFL
-26 LASLLLISPLQQ
+26 LFAVPLQNI
-38 VQSAEAA
+38 QSAEAA

-60 MKTYLPAVLN
+60 MKTYLPAVLS

-83 TLKYDGKA
+83 TLKYDGKT
-91 KKAVVTDVYKTA
+91 KKAVIADVYKTA
-103 NPSVPIAEPLA
+103 NPSVPIEEPLT

-127 SDGTDELV
+127 TDGTEKLV
-135 LANLLAKPV
+135 LANLISKPV

-175 DPNTTWKTTAPNWV
+175 DPNTTWKATAPNWV

-201 QKKILSITTP
+201 QKKILSVTTP
-211 YLFNPAEAQKGY
+211 YLFDPAEKQKGY
-223 FVYAWAQIAPFI
+223 FVYAWADIAPHI

-277 GLPGYGKDWVIK
+277 GLPGYGKDWVTK

-299 KIITPSAK
+299 KVITPSAK

-331 TFAEVTFSYKRDY
+331 TFAEVTFSYKREY
-344 AGQTSSGLSTT
+344 TGETSGGLSTT

-366 AQSFSL
+366 AQSFSV
-372 RAQLV
+372 RAKLV
-377 AKYQLGGVAQ
+377 AKYQLGGAAQ

-397 MVAIRDVATSIA
+397 MVAVREVATSIA

-414 STLSLSTNEIS
+414 SSLSLSTNEIS

-430 TLSGLITLKDKS
+430 TVSGLITLKDKS
-442 PVAGLAFSVEGKY
+442 PVAGLAFTVEGKY
-455 SDGSTRI
+455 PDGSTRT
-462 LTTGITGIDGT
+462 LTTGTTGIDGT
-473 YSIPMLIGKSVS
+473 YSIPMLVGKSVS
-485 LRVLTDS
+485 LRVLTEP
-492 SWEREASATPAFT
+492 SWEREASATPAIT
-505 LAVARNLI
+505 LTVARNLI
-513 ATPPTSVKSGLPF
+513 VTPPTSVKSGVAF
-526 TISGIVLPRTAGVT
+526 NISGVVLPRTAGVT
-540 ITLSTTSGKVIGQA
+540 VTLSTTSGKVIGQA

-560 GAFTI
+560 GAFTLN
-565 SVPAQARSIATYQ
+565 VPAQTRSIATYQ

>member
-1 MQSNLRFVAK
+1 
-11 QKRIGMKRLP
+11 MKRFP

-26 LASLLLISPLQQ
+26 LAILLIISPLQQ
-38 VQSAEAA
+38 MQSAEAA

-70 NADLIKE
+70 NADLINE

-83 TLKYDGKA
+83 TLKYDGKT
-91 KKAVVTDVYKTA
+91 KKPVVTDVYKTA
-103 NPSVPIAEPLA
+103 NPSVPITEPLT

-127 SDGTDELV
+127 TDGTDQMI

-189 LFIKELS
+189 LFVKELG

-211 YLFNPAEAQKGY
+211 YLFNPAEKQKGY
-223 FVYAWAQIAPFI
+223 FVYAWAEIAPHI

-261 TVKYAISIMP
+261 TVKYAVSIMP

-277 GLPGYGKDWVIK
+277 GLPGYGKDWVTK

-325 VPTYNE
+325 VPSYNE

-344 AGQTSSGLSTT
+344 TGQTSSGLSTT

-372 RAQLV
+372 RAKLV
-377 AKYQLGGVAQ
+377 AKYQLGGAAQ

-397 MVAIRDVATSIA
+397 MVAIREVATSIA

-414 STLSLSTNEIS
+414 SALSLSTNVLS

-442 PVAGLAFSVEGKY
+442 PVSGLAFTVEGKY
-455 SDGSTRI
+455 PDGSTRT
-462 LTTGITGIDGT
+462 LTTGTTGIDGT
-473 YSIPMLIGKSVS
+473 YAIPMLIGKSVS
-485 LRVLTDS
+485 LRVLTES
-492 SWEREASATPAFT
+492 SWEREASATPA
-505 LAVARNLI
+505 LALTVARNLI
-513 ATPPTSVKSGLPF
+513 VTPPTSVKSGLPF
-526 TISGIVLPRTAGVT
+526 TISGIVLPRSAGVT
-540 ITLSTTSGKVIGQA
+540 VTLATISGKVVGQA
-554 TTTDAQ
+554 TTTDTQ

-565 SVPAQARSIATYQ
+565 SVPAQTRSIATYQ
-578 ITVGADAT
+578 ITVGADTT
-586 WPVLAS
+586 WPVLTS

>member
-1 MQSNLRFVAK
+1 
-11 QKRIGMKRLP
+11 MKRFP

-26 LASLLLISPLQQ
+26 LAFLLFAAPLQNI
-38 VQSAEAA
+38 QSAEAA

-60 MKTYLPAVLN
+60 MKTYLPAVLS

-83 TLKYDGKA
+83 TLKYDGKT
-91 KKAVVTDVYKTA
+91 KKAVITDVYKPA
-103 NPSVPIAEPLA
+103 NPSVPITEPLT

-127 SDGTDELV
+127 SDGTDKLV

-189 LFIKELS
+189 LFVKELS

-201 QKKILSITTP
+201 QNKILSITTP

-261 TVKYAISIMP
+261 TVKYAVSIMP

-277 GLPGYGKDWVIK
+277 GLPGYGKDWVTK

-331 TFAEVTFSYKRDY
+331 TFAEVTFSYKREY
-344 AGQTSSGLSTT
+344 TGTTSSGLSTT

-366 AQSFSL
+366 AQSFSV

-377 AKYQLGGVAQ
+377 AKYQLGGAAQ

-414 STLSLSTNEIS
+414 SALSLSTNEVS

-442 PVAGLAFSVEGKY
+442 PVAGLAFTVEGKY
-455 SDGSTRI
+455 PDGSTRT
-462 LTTGITGIDGT
+462 LTTGTTGVDGS

-485 LRVLTDS
+485 LRVLTES
-492 SWEREASATPAFT
+492 SWEREASATSALSLT
-505 LAVARNLI
+505 VARNLI
-513 ATPPTSVKSGLPF
+513 MTPPTSVKSGLAF
-526 TISGIVLPRTAGVT
+526 TISGIVLPRAAGVT
-540 ITLSTTSGKVIGQA
+540 ITLATTSGKVVGQA

-560 GAFTI
+560 GAFTLN
-565 SVPAQARSIATYQ
+565 VPAQARSIATYQ

>member
-1 MQSNLRFVAK
+1 
-11 QKRIGMKRLP
+11 MKRLP

-26 LASLLLISPLQQ
+26 LAFFLLISPLQQ

-70 NADLIKE
+70 NSDLIKE

-83 TLKYDGKA
+83 TLKYDGKS

-144 SRKQVVDAIVATVAS
+144 SRKQVVEAIVATVAS

-175 DPNTTWKTTAPNWV
+175 DPNTSWKTTAPNWV
-189 LFIKELS
+189 LFVKELS

-201 QKKILSITTP
+201 EKKILSITTP

-277 GLPGYGKDWVIK
+277 GLPGYGKDWVTK
-289 VEGVCPSNLA
+289 VEGVCPANLA

-344 AGQTSSGLSTT
+344 TGQTSSGLSTT

-414 STLSLSTNEIS
+414 SSLSLSSNEIS

-442 PVAGLAFSVEGKY
+442 PVTGLVFNVEGKY
-455 SDGSTRI
+455 PDGSTRI
-462 LTTGITGIDGT
+462 LTTGTTGVDGT

-485 LRVLTDS
+485 LRVLTEP
-492 SWEREASATPAFT
+492 SWEREASATPALT

-513 ATPPTSVKSGLPF
+513 TTPPTSVKSGLAF

-540 ITLSTTSGKVIGQA
+540 VTLSTTSGKVIGQA

-565 SVPAQARSIATYQ
+565 SVPAQTRSIATYQ

>member
-1 MQSNLRFVAK
+1 
-11 QKRIGMKRLP
+11 MKRFP

-26 LASLLLISPLQQ
+26 LAFLLLAAPLQNIE
-38 VQSAEAA
+38 SAEAA

-60 MKTYLPAVLN
+60 MKTYLPAVLS

-83 TLKYDGKA
+83 TLKYDGKT
-91 KKAVVTDVYKTA
+91 KKAVIADVYSSA

-127 SDGTDELV
+127 SDGTDQMV
-135 LANLLAKPV
+135 LANLIAKPV

-175 DPNTTWKTTAPNWV
+175 DSNTTWKTTAPNWV
-189 LFIKELS
+189 LFVKELS
-196 AALHA
+196 TALHA
-201 QKKILSITTP
+201 QKKILSITSP
-211 YLFNPAEAQKGY
+211 YLFNPTEAQKGY
-223 FVYAWAQIAPFI
+223 FVYSWAQIASSI

-277 GLPGYGKDWVIK
+277 GLPGYGKDWVTK

-331 TFAEVTFSYKRDY
+331 TFAEVTFSYKREY
-344 AGQTSSGLSTT
+344 TGTTSSGLSTT

-366 AQSFSL
+366 AQSFSV

-377 AKYQLGGVAQ
+377 AKYQLGGAAQ

-414 STLSLSTNEIS
+414 SSLSLSTNEIS

-442 PVAGLAFSVEGKY
+442 PVAGLVFTVEGKY
-455 SDGSTRI
+455 PDGSTRT
-462 LTTGITGIDGT
+462 LTTGTTCVDGS
-473 YSIPMLIGKSVS
+473 YSIPMLIGKSAS
-485 LRVLTDS
+485 LRVLTES
-492 SWEREASATPAFT
+492 SWEREASATPALT
-505 LAVARNLI
+505 LTVARNLI
-513 ATPPTSVKSGLPF
+513 MTPPTSIKSGLAF

-540 ITLSTTSGKVIGQA
+540 VTLATTAGKIISQA
-554 TTTDAQ
+554 ATTDAQ
-560 GAFTI
+560 GAFTLN
-565 SVPAQARSIATYQ
+565 VPAQARTIATYQ

-586 WPVLAS
+586 WPVLVS

>member
-1 MQSNLRFVAK
+1 
-11 QKRIGMKRLP
+11 
-21 ALSIL
+21 
-26 LASLLLISPLQQ
+26 
-38 VQSAEAA
+38 
-45 NPPRKILTG
+45 
-54 WLPYYS
+54 
-60 MKTYLPAVLN
+60 MKTYLPAVLS

-83 TLKYDGKA
+83 TLKYDGKT
-91 KKAVVTDVYKTA
+91 KKAVIADVYKPA
-103 NPSVPIAEPLA
+103 NPSVSITEPLT

-127 SDGTDELV
+127 SDGTDKMV

-189 LFIKELS
+189 LFVKELS

-223 FVYAWAQIAPFI
+223 FVYAWAEIAPFI

-277 GLPGYGKDWVIK
+277 GLPGYGKDWVTK

-331 TFAEVTFSYKRDY
+331 TFSEVTFSYKREY
-344 AGQTSSGLSTT
+344 TGQTSSGLSTT

-366 AQSFSL
+366 AQSYSM
-372 RAQLV
+372 RAKLV
-377 AKYQLGGVAQ
+377 AKYQLGGAAQ

-397 MVAIRDVATSIA
+397 MVAIREVATSIA

-414 STLSLSTNEIS
+414 SSLSLSTNEIS

-442 PVAGLAFSVEGKY
+442 PVAGLAFTVEGKY
-455 SDGSTRI
+455 PDGSLRT
-462 LTTGITGIDGT
+462 LTTGTTGIDGT

-485 LRVLTDS
+485 LRVLTEP
-492 SWEREASATPAFT
+492 SWEREASATPALT
-505 LAVARNLI
+505 LKVARNLI
-513 ATPPTSVKSGLPF
+513 ITPPTSVKSGLAF
-526 TISGIVLPRTAGVT
+526 TISGTVLPRTTGVT
-540 ITLSTTSGKVIGQA
+540 VTLSTTSGKVVGQA

-560 GAFTI
+560 GAFTLN
-565 SVPAQARSIATYQ
+565 VPAQTRSIATYQ

-586 WPVLAS
+586 WSVLTS

>member
-1 MQSNLRFVAK
+1 
-11 QKRIGMKRLP
+11 MKRFP

-26 LASLLLISPLQQ
+26 LAFLLLAAPLQNI
-38 VQSAEAA
+38 QSAEAT

-83 TLKYDGKA
+83 TLKYDGKT
-91 KKAVVTDVYKTA
+91 KKPVVTDVYKTA
-103 NPSVPIAEPLA
+103 NPSVPITEPLA

-127 SDGTDELV
+127 TDGTEKLV
-135 LANLLAKPV
+135 LANLLSKPV
-144 SRKQVVDAIVATVAS
+144 SRKQVVDEIVATVAS

-175 DPNTTWKTTAPNWV
+175 DPNTTWKATAPNWV
-189 LFIKELS
+189 LFVKELG

-211 YLFNPAEAQKGY
+211 YLFNPAEKQKGY
-223 FVYAWAQIAPFI
+223 FVYAWAEIAPHI

-261 TVKYAISIMP
+261 TVKYAVSIMP

-277 GLPGYGKDWVIK
+277 GLPGYGKDWVTK

-331 TFAEVTFSYKRDY
+331 TFAEVTFSYKREY
-344 AGQTSSGLSTT
+344 TGTTSSGLSTT

-377 AKYQLGGVAQ
+377 AKYQLGGAAQ

-414 STLSLSTNEIS
+414 SSLTLSTNEVS

-442 PVAGLAFSVEGKY
+442 PVAGLAFNVEGKY

-462 LTTGITGIDGT
+462 LTTGATGFDGR

-485 LRVLTDS
+485 LRVLTES
-492 SWEREASATPAFT
+492 SWEREASATPAIS
-505 LAVARNLI
+505 LRVARNLI
-513 ATPPTSVKSGLPF
+513 VTPPTSVKSGLPF
-526 TISGIVLPRTAGVT
+526 TISGIVLPRVAGIT
-540 ITLSTTSGKVIGQA
+540 ITLATTSGRVVGTA

-560 GAFTI
+560 GTFTI
-565 SVPAQARSIATYQ
+565 TVPAQARSIATYQ

-586 WPVLAS
+586 WPVFAS

>member
-1 MQSNLRFVAK
+1 
-11 QKRIGMKRLP
+11 MKRFP

-26 LASLLLISPLQQ
+26 LAFLLFGTPLQSI
-38 VQSAEAA
+38 QSASAA

-83 TLKYDGKA
+83 TLKYDGKT
-91 KKAVVTDVYKTA
+91 KKAVIADVYSSA
-103 NPSVPIAEPLA
+103 NPSVPITEPLA

-127 SDGTDELV
+127 SDGTDQMV
-135 LANLLAKPV
+135 LANLIAKPV

-175 DPNTTWKTTAPNWV
+175 DSNTTWRTTAPNWV
-189 LFIKELS
+189 LFVKELS

-201 QKKILSITTP
+201 QKKILSITSP
-211 YLFNPAEAQKGY
+211 YLFNPTEAQKGY
-223 FVYAWAQIAPFI
+223 FVYSWAQIASSI

-277 GLPGYGKDWVIK
+277 GLPGYGKDWVTK

-320 ATYGA
+320 ATCGA

-331 TFAEVTFSYKRDY
+331 TFAEVTFSYKREY
-344 AGQTSSGLSTT
+344 TGTTSSGLSTT
-355 CTASRTAWHQN
+355 CFASRTAWHQN
-366 AQSFSL
+366 AQSYSL

-377 AKYQLGGVAQ
+377 AKYQLGGAAQ

-414 STLSLSTNEIS
+414 SSLSLSTNEVS

-455 SDGSTRI
+455 ADGSTRT
-462 LTTGITGIDGT
+462 LTTGTTGVDGS

-485 LRVLTDS
+485 LRVLTES
-492 SWEREASATPAFT
+492 SWEREASATQALT
-505 LAVARNLI
+505 LTVARNLI
-513 ATPPTSVKSGLPF
+513 ITPPTSVKSGLAF

-540 ITLSTTSGKVIGQA
+540 ITLSTTSGKIVGQA

-560 GAFTI
+560 GAFTLNA
-565 SVPAQARSIATYQ
+565 PAQARSIATYQ

>member
-1 MQSNLRFVAK
+1 
-11 QKRIGMKRLP
+11 MKRFP

-26 LASLLLISPLQQ
+26 LAFLLIASPLQQ
-38 VQSAEAA
+38 VQRAEAA

-83 TLKYDGKA
+83 TLKYDGKT
-91 KKAVVTDVYKTA
+91 KKPVVADVYKTA
-103 NPSVPIAEPLA
+103 NPSVPITEPLT

-127 SDGTDELV
+127 TDGTDQMI
-135 LANLLAKPV
+135 LANLFAKPV

-175 DPNTTWKTTAPNWV
+175 DPNTTWKATAPNWV
-189 LFIKELS
+189 LFVKELS
-196 AALHA
+196 AALHTE
-201 QKKILSITTP
+201 KKILSITTP

-277 GLPGYGKDWVIK
+277 GLPGYGKDWVTK

-331 TFAEVTFSYKRDY
+331 TFAEVTFSYKREY
-344 AGQTSSGLSTT
+344 TGTTSSGLSTT

-366 AQSFSL
+366 AQSYSV

-377 AKYQLGGVAQ
+377 AKYQLGGAAQ

-414 STLSLSTNEIS
+414 SSLTLSTNELS

-455 SDGSTRI
+455 PDGSTRT
-462 LTTGITGIDGT
+462 LTTGTTGVDGT

-485 LRVLTDS
+485 LRVLTES
-492 SWEREASATPAFT
+492 SWEREASATPALT
-505 LAVARNLI
+505 LSVARNLI
-513 ATPPTSVKSGLPF
+513 ATPPTSVKSGLAF

-554 TTTDAQ
+554 TTTNAQ
-560 GAFTI
+560 GEFTI

>member
-1 MQSNLRFVAK
+1 
-11 QKRIGMKRLP
+11 
-21 ALSIL
+21 
-26 LASLLLISPLQQ
+26 
-38 VQSAEAA
+38 
-45 NPPRKILTG
+45 
-54 WLPYYS
+54 
-60 MKTYLPAVLN
+60 MKTYLPAVLS

-83 TLKYDGKA
+83 TLKYDGKT
-91 KKAVVTDVYKTA
+91 KKPVVTDVYKPA
-103 NPSVPIAEPLA
+103 NPSVPITEPLT

-127 SDGTDELV
+127 TDGTEKLF

-189 LFIKELS
+189 LFVKELS

-201 QKKILSITTP
+201 QNKILSITTP

-223 FVYAWAQIAPFI
+223 FVYAWAEIAPHI

-261 TVKYAISIMP
+261 TVKYAVSIMP

-277 GLPGYGKDWVIK
+277 GLPGYGKDWVTK

-331 TFAEVTFSYKRDY
+331 TFAEVTFSYKREY
-344 AGQTSSGLSTT
+344 TGTTSSGLSTT

-366 AQSFSL
+366 AQSFSV

-377 AKYQLGGVAQ
+377 AKYQLGGAAQ

-414 STLSLSTNEIS
+414 SALSLSTNEVS

-442 PVAGLAFSVEGKY
+442 PVAGLAFTVEGKY
-455 SDGSTRI
+455 PDGSIRT
-462 LTTGITGIDGT
+462 LTTGTTGVDGS

-485 LRVLTDS
+485 LRVLTES
-492 SWEREASATPAFT
+492 SWEREASATSALSLT
-505 LAVARNLI
+505 VARNLI
-513 ATPPTSVKSGLPF
+513 MTPPTSVKSGLAF
-526 TISGIVLPRTAGVT
+526 TISGIVLPRVAGVT
-540 ITLSTTSGKVIGQA
+540 ITLATTSGKIVGQA

-560 GAFTI
+560 GAFTLN
-565 SVPAQARSIATYQ
+565 VPAQARSIATYQ

>member
-1 MQSNLRFVAK
+1 
-11 QKRIGMKRLP
+11 MKRFP

-26 LASLLLISPLQQ
+26 LAFLLFAAP
-38 VQSAEAA
+38 VQNIESAEAA

-60 MKTYLPAVLN
+60 MKTYLPAVLS

-83 TLKYDGKA
+83 TLKYDGKT
-91 KKAVVTDVYKTA
+91 KKAVITDVYKPA
-103 NPSVPIAEPLA
+103 NPSVPITEPLT

-127 SDGTDELV
+127 SDGTDKLV

-166 LDFEGFAFI
+166 LDLEGFAFI

-189 LFIKELS
+189 LFVKELS
-196 AALHA
+196 GALHA
-201 QKKILSITTP
+201 QNKILSITTP

-277 GLPGYGKDWVIK
+277 GLPGYGKDWVTK

-331 TFAEVTFSYKRDY
+331 TFAEVTFSYKREY
-344 AGQTSSGLSTT
+344 TGQTSSGLSTT

-366 AQSFSL
+366 AQSYSL

-377 AKYQLGGVAQ
+377 AKYQLGGAAQ

-414 STLSLSTNEIS
+414 SSLSLSTNEIS

-442 PVAGLAFSVEGKY
+442 PVAGLAFTVEGKY
-455 SDGSTRI
+455 PDGSTRT
-462 LTTGITGIDGT
+462 LTTGTTGLDGS

-485 LRVLTDS
+485 LRVLTES
-492 SWEREASATPAFT
+492 SWEREASATPALT
-505 LAVARNLI
+505 LTVTRNLI
-513 ATPPTSVKSGLPF
+513 MTPPTSVKSGVAF
-526 TISGIVLPRTAGVT
+526 TISGIVLPRAAGVT
-540 ITLSTTSGKVIGQA
+540 ITLSTTSGKVVGQA

-560 GAFTI
+560 GAFTLN
-565 SVPAQARSIATYQ
+565 VPAQARSIATYQ